1 MRQRAG
7 CNEASGEEKRLL
19 YVVCQI
25 VRVNTNMGVYI
36 DVLFENE
43 FAISIDSVSLC

>member
-1 MRQRAG
+1 M

-19 YVVCQI
+19 YVVCQN

-36 DVLFENE
+36 DVLLFESE
-43 FAISIDSVSLC
+43 FTISIESVSLR